1 MFDVEEDVSGV
12 MLGCQEGVENWFY
25 IDKRIC

>member
-12 MLGCQEGVENWFY
+12 MLGCQGVENWFY